1 MTLLKEGISQPVLFV
16 MPGHSWWEV
25 HIPSLINIANKW
37 VTEVC
42 CDDTEVV
49 TGLHWWHAVTG
60 RQWGVVTLA
69 PSPDMHRWCPHDMS
83 MISVQL
89 SVRRHTLP
97 MWLPVWLR
105 REHIQAQE
113 CHEGRY
119 FSPHVELWESLFPCD
134 ILCSRCSEYVT
145 FHVDCTGVHTACT
158 PCVHVYT
165 PSRTI
170 HSVVRRPQ
178 RGPHRWSSLREN
190 KWNNEIRPLLQL
202 TGLITVKISNL
213 SVIVRCDQY
222 WVKWQD
228 RLDSDMCQHL
238 TNIIS

>member
-1 MTLLKEGISQPVLFV
+1 MLSGCDCLNWNDITQRRNLPTCIVCYARTFLVRGPL
-16 MPGHSWWEV
+16 

-37 VTEVC
+37 VTDVC

-49 TGLHWWHAVTG
+49 TGLHCWHAVTG

-89 SVRRHTLP
+89 SVCHCQCGYQSGWEENTYELKNVTREDIFLP
-97 MWLPVWLR
+97 
-105 REHIQAQE
+105 I
-113 CHEGRY
+113 
-119 FSPHVELWESLFPCD
+119 VELWESLFPCD
-134 ILCSRCSEYVT
+134 ILRSRCSEYVT

-178 RGPHRWSSLREN
+178 RGPHRWSSLCEN
-190 KWNNEIRPLLQL
+190 KWNNEIRTLLQL
-202 TGLITVKISNL
+202 TGLITVKNQKSERDREMWPVL
-213 SVIVRCDQY
+213 SKVTR
-222 WVKWQD
+222 
-228 RLDSDMCQHL
+228 
-238 TNIIS
+238 